1 MAVVMTS
8 TEGRERLSGEGES
21 EWERRRGG
29 STAPVIT
36 VSAALQLKITVKY
49 HSSLCR
55 RSRMYDICRRMSR
68 VARTTGKVTVIF
80 VACLRLV
87 VHHCPRRRRVRHRR
101 ARSLPLFAGLTDGRM
116 KHNLGCT
123 RSSNNSFSR
132 RSTKRASVERE
143 ERESKK
149 DHD

>member
-36 VSAALQLKITVKY
+36 VSAALQLKTTVKY

-55 RSRMYDICRRMSR
+55 RSRMYEICRRMSR
-68 VARTTGKVTVIF
+68 GARTTGKVTVIF

-87 VHHCPRRRRVRHRR
+87 VRHCPRRRRVRHRR

-123 RSSNNSFSR
+123 RSSNNNSSL
-132 RSTKRASVERE
+132 SLQYKASERGAGG
-143 ERESKK
+143 ESKK